1 MIINAAKNMNPGS
14 NSQYTDFF
22 IAVLLTYKM
31 VLFTRFTGAHFKNK
45 RSTLVAPAVPVT
57 NRSYDRC
64 YPWIFLISFYSEG
77 KIQG

>member
-1 MIINAAKNMNPGS
+1 
-14 NSQYTDFF
+14 
-22 IAVLLTYKM
+22 M

-45 RSTLVAPAVPVT
+45 RSLIAPAVPVT

-64 YPWIFLISFYSEG
+64 YPWIFLISFLVEG